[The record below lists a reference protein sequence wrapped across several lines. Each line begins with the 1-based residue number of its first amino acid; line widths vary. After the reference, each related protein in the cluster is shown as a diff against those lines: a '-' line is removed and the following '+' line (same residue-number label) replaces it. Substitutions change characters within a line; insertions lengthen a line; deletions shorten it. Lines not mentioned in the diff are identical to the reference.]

1 MICPKCDFD
10 NTSDSSFCSKCGTQL
25 PATKPSRESDSRT
38 ETFPIPIK
46 EITRGSSI
54 AGRYEVI
61 EELGSGGM
69 GRVYKVYDKKVKEI
83 IALKLIKP
91 EIAIKEKT
99 TERFSNELRLARKIS
114 HRNVCRMFDLSEE
127 EGISYITMEYVSG
140 EDLKSMIRMM
150 GQLSA
155 GQAVF
160 LGKQIC
166 EGLTEAHRLGVVHR
180 DLKPKNIMLDKEGN
194 AKIMDFGIACSLDVG
209 GITES
214 EVMIGTAEYMSPE
227 QVEGKEVD
235 HRSDIYSF
243 GITLYEMVTG
253 KVPFEGDRA
262 LAVALKQ
269 KTEIPRDPME
279 LNTQIPEALS
289 LLILKCM
296 EKDKEKR
303 YQDADEV
310 LLELSKIE
318 EAIPSKE
325 RTLPR
330 RKPTTSKEITV
341 KLSVRKIFIPVF
353 SVIALV
359 VLAILIWNPFGR
371 EEIAFLPQGK
381 HQLAILYF
389 GNNTGDE
396 SLDHWRRAISD
407 LLITD
412 FTQSKYFSVL
422 SPDSLF
428 YILDKLD
435 LLEAKS
441 YSSEDL
447 KKVADR
453 CRATHVLWGNYNKA
467 GDAIR
472 VIYTLQEAKNGE
484 LINSEWVEGAGEERM
499 FSLVDEL
506 TRMIKVN
513 FQLTE
518 AEIVADTDEAL
529 EKITQSSPKAYKYFQ
544 LGRHLVRRYA
554 AYNKEED
561 FQNGVKMYEKAIQ
574 IDPRYALAYCG
585 LGDTYETR
593 LVRTRNSED
602 RDVMHKNFELAYKIN
617 PNLAETNAGM
627 GWSFFY
633 RKDLDQAYQFFKKSL
648 ALGPNSASINFNAG
662 SFLRSIGLFHQAIIY
677 YSRAIE
683 QDFLSMVSHRN
694 RSNCLMY
701 IGQFKEAALRIKEA
715 LDIEPDNIRL
725 HLNYARQLIMMKKL
739 DEAEKVLSTTE
750 EIEPGNSS
758 IQSYRAWILAAKG
771 EKEKALELIEGIP
784 PHFYLVT
791 MIYSALGMKDVAIEN
806 IEKGI
811 NIGFQETS
819 DYLYSYPILVGFPY
833 YDNLRGD
840 HRFEEIVKREKKKYE
855 EKLKKYGNL

>member
-1 MICPKCDFD
+1 
-10 NTSDSSFCSKCGTQL
+10 
-25 PATKPSRESDSRT
+25 
-38 ETFPIPIK
+38 
-46 EITRGSSI
+46 
-54 AGRYEVI
+54 
-61 EELGSGGM
+61 M
-69 GRVYKVYDKKVKEI
+69 GRVYKVYDKKIKEI

-166 EGLTEAHRLGVVHR
+166 KGLAEAHRLGVVHR
-180 DLKPKNIMLDKEGN
+180 DLKPKNIMVDKEGN
-194 AKIMDFGIACSLDVG
+194 AKIMDFGIACSLDVR

-214 EVMIGTAEYMSPE
+214 GVMIGTAEYMSPE

-235 HRSDIYSF
+235 NRSDIYSF

-371 EEIAFLPQGK
+371 EEIVFLPQGK

-396 SLDHWRRAISD
+396 SLDHWRKAISD

-412 FTQSKYFSVL
+412 FTQSKYFTVL

-441 YSSEDL
+441 YSSENL
-447 KKVADR
+447 KKVAAL

-518 AEIVADTDEAL
+518 AEIAADTDEAL

-544 LGRHLVRRYA
+544 LGRHLERIYA

-561 FQNGVKMYEKAIQ
+561 FQNGVKMYEKAVQ
-574 IDPRYALAYCG
+574 
-585 LGDTYETR
+585 
-593 LVRTRNSED
+593 
-602 RDVMHKNFELAYKIN
+602 
-617 PNLAETNAGM
+617 
-627 GWSFFY
+627 
-633 RKDLDQAYQFFKKSL
+633 
-648 ALGPNSASINFNAG
+648 
-662 SFLRSIGLFHQAIIY
+662 
-677 YSRAIE
+677 
-683 QDFLSMVSHRN
+683 
-694 RSNCLMY
+694 
-701 IGQFKEAALRIKEA
+701 
-715 LDIEPDNIRL
+715 
-725 HLNYARQLIMMKKL
+725 
-739 DEAEKVLSTTE
+739 
-750 EIEPGNSS
+750 
-758 IQSYRAWILAAKG
+758 
-771 EKEKALELIEGIP
+771 
-784 PHFYLVT
+784 
-791 MIYSALGMKDVAIEN
+791 
-806 IEKGI
+806 
-811 NIGFQETS
+811 
-819 DYLYSYPILVGFPY
+819 
-833 YDNLRGD
+833 
-840 HRFEEIVKREKKKYE
+840 
-855 EKLKKYGNL
+855 